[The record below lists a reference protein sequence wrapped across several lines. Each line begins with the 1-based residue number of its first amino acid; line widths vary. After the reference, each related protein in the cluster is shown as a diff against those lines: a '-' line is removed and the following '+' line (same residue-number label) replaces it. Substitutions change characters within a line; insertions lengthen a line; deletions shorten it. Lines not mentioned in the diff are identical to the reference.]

1 MKAKQTVHVV
11 SHTHWDREWYMPYE
25 AHHVRLIEMMN
36 SLLDTFERDPE
47 FRSFYLDGQTIVF
60 EDYLQVHPEKK
71 ELLLRLS
78 REGKLAAGPWY
89 VLQDEFLTSSEANIR
104 NLQIGLHDAQE
115 IGTVSRLGYFPD
127 SFGNMG
133 QAAQILRQAGIGTA
147 VFGRGVK
154 ATGFNN
160 QVLDSGQLESP
171 FSELIWESPDGSEV
185 LGILFANWYNN
196 GMEIPVAP
204 AEARVYWDQR
214 LEQASRYAS
223 TPHLLLM
230 NGCDHQPVQQNLSAA
245 LRTAREL
252 YPEIEFLHSDY
263 DSYIRSLR
271 AELPEELTRIRGEL
285 RGQRTDGWY
294 SLVNTA
300 SARVWI
306 KQRNQQAQTLLEK
319 TAEPL
324 AALAHTLGSL
334 YPHALFRYA
343 WKTLMQNHPHDSIC
357 GCSVDEVY
365 REMDIRFAKSMEVGR
380 NLARAGADHISSH
393 IDTSVFSAYGA
404 DAEPFTVY
412 NTSGYGAS
420 RVVTLELE
428 WSRRYFKQSENPV
441 KIAGE
446 VERRSHA
453 AGILVDAH
461 GKQLAAEITDL
472 GVRFGYDLPED
483 KFRQPYMARA
493 LRITF
498 EAEELPG
505 MGYRSFAWIP
515 DHGITAGEG
524 AAGAAVNRNAADTG
538 EGLPEAHAAAS
549 EEDRSLSLAVSANTL
564 ENVLLRVTVERDG
577 SLTLLDKKTG
587 LTYAGLGVYEDA
599 GDIGNEYIFYQPLG
613 DAPITTA
620 GIPAEIMLVEDTPWR
635 ATIAIVHQLDIPAA
649 ADERLEEEIRT
660 MVLFNERQSRRS
672 ASTVP
677 HRIVTRVSLER
688 SGAGVKVTASF
699 DNQARDHRLRALFPA
714 GIDAGVHYADS
725 VFEVAQRQSVPAPE
739 WKNPSYCHH
748 MQTFVDVHGPDRGLV
763 IAGKGLNEYEV
774 LQDGQGTIAVT
785 LLRSV
790 GELGDWGVFPTP
802 EAQCLGPCEA
812 EWMIIPHG
820 GAADR
825 YEAYR
830 EAYAFPVPA
839 FISAARVHAGELPP
853 DAGWLQWSGE
863 RLAFSSLKIAEGSG
877 DAVARWYNL
886 SAEETGLK
894 LDTEAAGYETTILEE
909 SAGTPIESV
918 LAVQGFKIVTV
929 GIPGT
934 LRQRGR

>member
-1 MKAKQTVHVV
+1 MKANKQTVHII

-25 AHHVRLIEMMN
+25 AHHVRLIETMN
-36 SLLDTFERDPE
+36 TLLETFERDPD

-71 ELLLRLS
+71 ERLQQLS

-104 NLQIGLHDAQE
+104 NLQIGLRDAQE
-115 IGTVSRLGYFPD
+115 IGTVSKLGYFPD

-133 QAAQILRQAGIGTA
+133 QAAQILRQAGIRTA

-160 QVLDSGQLESP
+160 QVGESEHLESP
-171 FSELIWESPDGSEV
+171 FSELIWKSPDGSEV

-196 GMEIPVAP
+196 GMEIPVGP
-204 AEARVYWDQR
+204 AEAAVYWDQR
-214 LEQASRYAS
+214 LERASRYAS

-230 NGCDHQPVQQNLSAA
+230 NGCDHQPVQQNLSDA

-263 DSYIRSLR
+263 ESYIRSVG
-271 AELPEELTRIRGEL
+271 AELPEALSHIRGEL

-300 SARVWI
+300 SARVWV
-306 KQRNQQAQTLLEK
+306 KQLNQQAQTLLEK

-324 AALAHTLGSL
+324 AAIAHTLGSP

-365 REMDIRFAKSMEVGR
+365 REMNIRFAKSMEVGR
-380 NLARAGADHISSH
+380 NLAHSSADYIASR
-393 IDTSVFSAYGA
+393 IDTSVFSAHGVNA
-404 DAEPFTVY
+404 VPFTVY
-412 NTSGYGAS
+412 NTSGYGES
-420 RVVTLELE
+420 RVVSLELE
-428 WSRRYFKQSENPV
+428 WSHRYFKQSESPV
-441 KIAGE
+441 EIAEE
-446 VERRSHA
+446 VQRRSHA
-453 AGILVDAH
+453 MGTLIDSD
-461 GKQLAAEITDL
+461 GKALPAEITDL
-472 GVRFGYDLPED
+472 GVRFGYDLPDD

-515 DHGITAGEG
+515 DDGALAGNGTEGTGTSPGASLG
-524 AAGAAVNRNAADTG
+524 AAGANK
-538 EGLPEAHAAAS
+538 AS
-549 EEDRSLSLAVSANTL
+549 APKEISTASLAVSANTL
-564 ENVLLRVTVERDG
+564 ENAWLRVCAETDG
-577 SLTLLDKKTG
+577 SLTLIDKRSG
-587 LTYAGLGVYEDA
+587 ETYAGLGVYEDV
-599 GDIGNEYIFYQPLG
+599 GDIGNEYIFYQPLQ
-613 DAPITTA
+613 DTPIITA
-620 GIPAEIMLVEDTPWR
+620 GLPAEITLVEDTPWR
-635 ATIAIVHQLDIPAA
+635 ATLEIVHHLPIPAA
-649 ADERLEEEIRT
+649 ADERLAEEMRV
-660 MVLFNERQSRRS
+660 MVPFNERLASRS
-672 ASTVP
+672 ANTVP
-677 HRIVTRVSLER
+677 LKIVTRVSLER
-688 SGAGVKVTASF
+688 SGKGVKVTASF
-699 DNQARDHRLRALFPA
+699 DNQACDHRLRSLFPA
-714 GIDAGVHYADS
+714 GIDVGVHYADS
-725 VFEVAQRQSVPAPE
+725 IFEVAERQTVPAPE

-748 MQTFVDVHGPDRGLV
+748 MQTFVDVHGPNRGLV

-802 EAQCLGPCEA
+802 EAQCLGPCKA

-820 GAADR
+820 GEADR
-825 YEAYR
+825 FEAYR
-830 EAYAFPVPA
+830 EAYTFPVPA
-839 FISAARVHAGELPP
+839 FTAATGLHSGELPP
-853 DAGWLQWSGE
+853 DESFLQWSGE
-863 RLAFSSLKIAEGSG
+863 RLAFSSLKIAESSG
-877 DAVARWYNL
+877 HPVIRWYNL
-886 SAEETGLK
+886 SAEETALS
-894 LDTEAAGYETTILEE
+894 LQPEAAAYVTDILEE
-909 SAGTPIESV
+909 ATAAPVGAALP
-918 LAVQGFKIVTV
+918 VQGYKIVTV
-929 GIPGT
+929 GIPGAI
-934 LRQRGR
+934 R

>member
-1 MKAKQTVHVV
+1 MTAKQTVHVI

-25 AHHVRLIEMMN
+25 AHHVRLIDTMN
-36 SLLDTFERDPE
+36 TLLDTFGRDPD

-60 EDYLQVHPEKK
+60 EDYLQVHPEHK
-71 ELLLRLS
+71 ELLQQLS

-104 NLQIGLHDAQE
+104 NLQIGLRDAEE

-133 QAAQILRQAGIGTA
+133 QAAQLLRQAGIRTA

-160 QVLDSGQLESP
+160 QVGDSGQLESP
-171 FSELIWESPDGSEV
+171 FSELIWEAPDGSEV

-196 GMEIPVAP
+196 GMEIPVEP
-204 AEARVYWDQR
+204 AEARIYWDR
-214 LEQASRYAS
+214 KLEQAARYAS
-223 TPHLLLM
+223 TPHLLLL

-252 YPEIEFLHSDY
+252 YPETEFLHSDY
-263 DSYIRSLR
+263 DTYIRSLR
-271 AELPEELTRIRGEL
+271 AELPEKLTRIRGEL

-306 KQRNQQAQTLLEK
+306 KQLNQQAQTLLEK

-324 AALAHTLGSL
+324 AAFAHTLGSP

-365 REMDIRFAKSMEVGR
+365 REMDTRFAKSMETGR
-380 NLARAGADHISSH
+380 QLARSSAEFISSR
-393 IDTSVFSAYGA
+393 IDTSVFSAYGP
-404 DAEPFTVY
+404 DAVPFIVY
-412 NTSGYGAS
+412 NTSGYKES

-428 WSRRYFKQSENPV
+428 WSRRYFKQSENPAE
-441 KIAGE
+441 IAAE

-453 AGILVDAH
+453 AGLLVDAC
-461 GKQLAAEITDL
+461 GRKLAAGITDL
-472 GVRFGYDLPED
+472 GVRFGYDLPD
-483 KFRQPYMARA
+483 DRFRQPYMARA

-498 EAEELPG
+498 EAEDLPG
-505 MGYRSFAWIP
+505 MGYRSFAWLP
-515 DHGITAGEG
+515 ANGSLAGGGTAAEQF
-524 AAGAAVNRNAADTG
+524 AGAAADKD
-538 EGLPEAHAAAS
+538 S
-549 EEDRSLSLAVSANTL
+549 RSSLAAGANTL
-564 ENVLLRVTVERDG
+564 ENALLRVTVQPDG
-577 SLTLLDKKTG
+577 SLDLLDKKTG
-587 LTYAGLGVYEDA
+587 RLYTGLGIYEDT
-599 GDIGNEYIFYQPLG
+599 GDIGNEYIYYQPLG
-613 DAPITTA
+613 DVPVTTA
-620 GIPAEIMLVEDTPWR
+620 GTPAEITLTEDTPWR
-635 ATIAIVHQLDIPAA
+635 ATLEIVHQLEIPAA
-649 ADERLEEEIRT
+649 ADERLAEEIRT
-660 MVLFNERQSRRS
+660 MVLFNERQAGRS

-677 HRIVTRVSLER
+677 LRIVTRVSLER
-688 SGAGVKVTASF
+688 SGRGVKVAASF
-699 DNQARDHRLRALFPA
+699 HNQACDHRLRVLFPA
-714 GIDAGVHYADS
+714 GIAADTHYADS
-725 VFEVAQRQSVPAPE
+725 VFEVAERQSVPAPE

-774 LQDGQGTIAVT
+774 LQDGQGTMAVT

-790 GELGDWGVFPTP
+790 GELGDWGVFLTP

-825 YEAYR
+825 YAAYR

-839 FISAARVHAGELPP
+839 FTCAATLHAGELPP

-863 RLAFSSLKIAEGSG
+863 RLAFSSLAIAESSG

-886 SAEETGLK
+886 SAADTELR
-894 LDTEAAGYETTILEE
+894 LDTAAAYETTILGEAGGIPIG
-909 SAGTPIESV
+909 SA
-918 LAVQGFKIVTV
+918 LAVQGFKIVTA

-934 LRQRGR
+934 LRQEGR

>member
-25 AHHVRLIEMMN
+25 AHHVRLIETMN
-36 SLLDTFERDPE
+36 TLLDTFERDPE

-71 ELLLRLS
+71 ELLLQLS

-104 NLQIGLHDAQE
+104 NLQIGLRDAQE

-160 QVLDSGQLESP
+160 QALDSGHLESP

-196 GMEIPVAP
+196 GMEIPEDP
-204 AEARVYWDQR
+204 AEARIYWDQR
-214 LEQASRYAS
+214 LEQATRYAS
-223 TPHLLLM
+223 TPHLLLL

-252 YPEIEFLHSDY
+252 YPDTEFLHSDY

-271 AELPEELTRIRGEL
+271 AELPGELTRIRGEL

-306 KQRNQQAQTLLEK
+306 KQLNQQAQTLLEK

-324 AALAHTLGSL
+324 AALAHTLGSP

-365 REMDIRFAKSMEVGR
+365 REMETRFAKSMEVGR
-380 NLARAGADHISSH
+380 NLARSSADFISSR
-393 IDTSVFSAYGA
+393 INTSSFSAYGA
-404 DAEPFTVY
+404 DAVPFTVF
-412 NTSGYGAS
+412 NTSGYGES

-441 KIAGE
+441 EIAGE

-453 AGILVDAH
+453 AGRLIDAQ
-461 GKQLAAEITDL
+461 GTALDAEITDL
-472 GVRFGYDLPED
+472 GVRFGYDLPDD

-498 EAEELPG
+498 EARGLPG
-505 MGYRSFAWIP
+505 IGYRSFAWIP
-515 DHGITAGEG
+515 D
-524 AAGAAVNRNAADTG
+524 TG
-538 EGLPEAHAAAS
+538 EDPVEALTAVTGD
-549 EEDRSLSLAVSANTL
+549 EGRSLSLAVSPHTL
-564 ENVLLRVTVERDG
+564 ENDFMRVTVEQNG

-587 LTYAGLGVYEDA
+587 MTYAGLGVYEDA

-613 DAPITTA
+613 ETPITTA
-620 GIPAEIMLVEDTPWR
+620 GLPAEITLVEDTPWR
-635 ATIAIVHQLDIPAA
+635 ATIEIVHHLEIPAA
-649 ADERLEEEIRT
+649 ADGQLAEEVRT
-660 MVLFNERQSRRS
+660 MVLFNERQAGRS

-677 HRIVTRVSLER
+677 LRIATRVSLER

-699 DNQARDHRLRALFPA
+699 DNQACDHRLRALFPA
-714 GIDAGVHYADS
+714 GIDTAVHYADS
-725 VFEVAQRQSVPAPE
+725 IFEVAERQTVPAPE

-763 IAGKGLNEYEV
+763 ISGKGLNEYEV

-820 GAADR
+820 GADDR

-839 FISAARVHAGELPP
+839 FTSAAQLHTGELPP
-853 DAGWLQWSGE
+853 DAGWLEWSGE
-863 RLAFSSLKIAEGSG
+863 RLAFSSLKIAESSG

-886 SAEETGLK
+886 AAEDTELK
-894 LDTEAAGYETTILEE
+894 LHTEAAPYETTILEE
-909 SAGTPIESV
+909 AADAPIGSA

-934 LRQRGR
+934 VR

>member
-25 AHHVRLIEMMN
+25 AHHVRLIETMN

-71 ELLLRLS
+71 ELLQRLS

-89 VLQDEFLTSSEANIR
+89 VLQDEFLTSSEANVR
-104 NLQIGLHDAQE
+104 NLQIGLRDARE

-160 QVLDSGQLESP
+160 QTLDSGHLESP

-196 GMEIPVAP
+196 GMEIPVDP

-223 TPHLLLM
+223 TPHLLLL

-252 YPEIEFLHSDY
+252 YPETEFLHSDY

-324 AALAHTLGSL
+324 AALAHTLGSP

-365 REMDIRFAKSMEVGR
+365 REMDIRFAKSTEVGR
-380 NLARAGADHISSH
+380 NLARASADYISSR
-393 IDTSVFSAYGA
+393 IDTSGFSAYGA
-404 DAEPFTVY
+404 DAVPFTVY
-412 NTSGYGAS
+412 NTSGYGES

-428 WSRRYFKQSENPV
+428 WSRRYFSQSENPV
-441 KIAGE
+441 EIAGE

-453 AGILVDAH
+453 AGILVDSH
-461 GKQLAAEITDL
+461 GRQLAAEITDL
-472 GVRFGYDLPED
+472 GVRFGYDLPD
-483 KFRQPYMARA
+483 DRFRQPYMARA

-498 EAEELPG
+498 EADDLPG

-515 DHGITAGEG
+515 VTGEVSSEAHK
-524 AAGAAVNRNAADTG
+524 AAAAD
-538 EGLPEAHAAAS
+538 EGNS
-549 EEDRSLSLAVSANTL
+549 VSLAVSANTL
-564 ENVLLRVTVERDG
+564 ENPLLRVSVEPDG

-587 LTYAGLGVYEDA
+587 VTYAGLGVYEDA
-599 GDIGNEYIFYQPLG
+599 GDIGNEYIFYQPPG
-613 DAPITTA
+613 EAPITTA
-620 GIPAEIMLVEDTPWR
+620 GLKAEITLVEDTPWR
-635 ATIAIVHQLDIPAA
+635 ATIEIMHQLEIPAA
-649 ADERLEEEIRT
+649 ADERLAEEIRT
-660 MVLFNERQSRRS
+660 MVLFNERLSGRS

-677 HRIVTRVSLER
+677 LRIVTRVSLER
-688 SGAGVKVTASF
+688 SGAGVKVSASF
-699 DNQARDHRLRALFPA
+699 DNQACDHRLRALFPA
-714 GIDAGVHYADS
+714 GIDAAVHYADS
-725 VFEVAQRQSVPAPE
+725 VFEVAERQTVPAPE

-774 LQDGQGTIAVT
+774 LQDGKGTIAVT
-785 LLRSV
+785 LLRAV

-825 YEAYR
+825 YAAYR

-839 FISAARVHAGELPP
+839 FTADTRLHGGELPP
-853 DAGWLQWSGE
+853 DAGWLHWSGE
-863 RLAFSSLKIAEGSG
+863 RLAFSSLKIAEDSG
-877 DAVARWYNL
+877 DAIARWYNL
-886 SAEETGLK
+886 SGEDTGLK
-894 LDTEAAGYETTILEE
+894 LETEAAAYETTILEE
-909 SAGTPIESV
+909 AAGAPVGAV

-934 LRQRGR
+934 LRQKGR